1 MFKNVTR
8 SRGPFLEDVD
18 GDSVASDTT
27 EESEQEDVFY
37 SVDQILA
44 EDRDYDGMGELRYL
58 LKWTGYAITRA
69 SWEPTEHIETESVLR
84 EWEKRKRRIRQGELE
99 AFDLEVWDA
108 KRSKLE
114 EEKLERARRR
124 KAKRRRRGIAVSSSS
139 DEADDDDAVDVGASP
154 NRKRFPRPDSDDGE
168 AITAGESAKRQ
179 RRVKAA
185 PVKRKGVAQKVSSAS
200 KYLGSS
206 SAEDGEVEEPP
217 NSSVPGS
224 DPNSLFDEGSQP
236 IYPDV
241 EKTATPRAR
250 PTAKVAPLVK
260 PPTSAPKVAK
270 LVISQKAAAVP
281 DSKQASQPRST
292 VDKAVGSAKRTKT
305 ANIFAS
311 FADPGKKRKQRA
323 RVSGETPKDSVDP
336 KFRNLSQL
344 NRFQKFS
351 KNERAP
357 DINAVPLTSTT
368 PTGDVDPRR
377 GLNDREAL
385 RLLLLLLLLLLHHH
399 HHLQITA
406 NHIQLLETAETC
418 NFAHYNI
425 DANDT
430 LPQFVPE
437 IPGSAVQPVADTTNT
452 GMEPGFTMPF
462 RGAEDPTAPIADT
475 PHISDSIMDRTVRFQ
490 LPQNEAPPEPFVI
503 NVDPGV
509 ASATMEVICGSA
521 AERVKVYA
529 NLHVSRMSK
538 IERLFYP
545 ITKGIHLMPDSMIT
559 AKDVQAY
566 LADSVEQSA
575 QWPAG
580 SIAPVEISRREADAV
595 AECCKLHAS
604 GLVAMQDNFTLLLY
618 PARDD
623 EWRFLERPNVPTV
636 PNAPLRF
643 QFMPPLEGRGH
654 KQAAADGS
662 SVPPAWQRPSVTVAK
677 DMLNIDARNLL
688 VEKEGR
694 QADTSVF
701 LAWPQEHEA
710 ELQILVKCFQDL
722 NCKVYH
728 SGTPGAWQYYRR
740 KYNKS
745 CLILVHPDT
754 PLWEIPRL
762 HSMLQNGGV
771 RMFSIGLQ
779 LLARQSLED
788 PAVYHCER
796 LFPFGK
802 VTFITD
808 EVFVNHPEKASQVI
822 QLFLENNKVKPPGG
836 ENDKIAARPGVK
848 DWLRQLATERTTERG
863 RNDNRWLQLYY
874 DICQLCPPEDEDP
887 YDLPNPSPTSHLV
900 SLPPQELPSF
910 IGLWEHDPDAATD
923 AMVEWF
929 AGWSVLNANKFRKFL
944 VCHEPQKGT
953 MVTDENGQSKYHVD
967 ADPRGWAKRWQ
978 HIDVQR
984 PETIGRKP
992 KGGK

>member
-8 SRGPFLEDVD
+8 SRGLFLEDVD

-58 LKWTGYAITRA
+58 LKWTGYPITRA

-84 EWEKRKRRIRQGELE
+84 EWEKRKRKIRQGELE

-139 DEADDDDAVDVGASP
+139 DEADNDDAVDVGASP

-168 AITAGESAKRQ
+168 AITAGASAKRQ

-200 KYLGSS
+200 KYLDSS
-206 SAEDGEVEEPP
+206 SEDGEVEEPT
-217 NSSVPGS
+217 NASVPGS

-236 IYPDV
+236 IYPDF

-250 PTAKVAPLVK
+250 PKAKAAPLVK
-260 PPTSAPKVAK
+260 PPTRAPKVAK
-270 LVISQKAAAVP
+270 PVISQKAAAVP
-281 DSKQASQPRST
+281 DSKQAAEPGST

-357 DINAVPLTSTT
+357 DINAVPLFD
-368 PTGDVDPRR
+368 PKTGR
-377 GLNDREAL
+377 
-385 RLLLLLLLLLLHHH
+385 
-399 HHLQITA
+399 
-406 NHIQLLETAETC
+406 ETAETC

-425 DANDT
+425 DANES

-437 IPGSAVQPVADTTNT
+437 IPGTAMQPAVDFADTV
-452 GMEPGFTMPF
+452 MEPADAMPF
-462 RGAEDPTAPIADT
+462 RGAEDPTAPITDT
-475 PHISDSIMDRTVRFQ
+475 PHISGSTMDRTVRFQ
-490 LPQNEAPPEPFVI
+490 LPQNEAPPPMFDT
-503 NVDPGV
+503 NLDPGV
-509 ASATMEVICGSA
+509 ASATVEVLCGSA
-521 AERVKVYA
+521 AERVKAYA
-529 NLHVSRMSK
+529 NLHVSRMSS

-545 ITKGIHLMPDSMIT
+545 ITEGIHLMPDSMIT

-643 QFMPPLEGRGH
+643 QFMPPLEGGGYKR
-654 KQAAADGS
+654 AAADGS
-662 SVPPAWQRPSVTVAK
+662 STPSAVQRASVNVAK
-677 DMLNIDARNLL
+677 DMLNIDAHQLL

-722 NCKVYH
+722 KCKVYH

-771 RMFSIGLQ
+771 RVFSIGLQ

-788 PAVYHCER
+788 PAVYRCER

-863 RNDNRWLQLYY
+863 ANDNRWLQLYY
-874 DICQLCPPEDEDP
+874 DICQLCPREDEDP

-910 IGLWEHDPDAATD
+910 IGLWERDPDAAMD

-953 MVTDENGQSKYHVD
+953 MVTDENGQSKYQVD

-984 PETIGRKP
+984 PEQIGRKP